1 MRNLKL
7 IIVAATF
14 AAAGPSLAQG
24 YGSGAGPFG
33 GPPSYGWMAP
43 GWGPQGGQPG
53 YGQGWM
59 PGPGTA
65 MPGYPYGRDG
75 YGPMGPGM
83 GAVPPQQFNAPGRG
97 RFASVDENDDGI
109 VSAEEAASHADLV
122 FTAMDADDDGVLTL
136 DEYLTVRLG
145 PQPGSNP
152 AREAQMLARKQARFD
167 PMDADGDGQ
176 VSKQEFMTAAE
187 AEHAS
192 ARELGGG
199 QATPFGYRG
208 RFWN

>member
-1 MRNLKL
+1 MRNLNL
-7 IIVAATF
+7 IIAAMAI
-14 AAAGPSLAQG
+14 AAAGSSHAQG
-24 YGSGAGPFG
+24 YGSGPFG
-33 GPPSYGWMAP
+33 GAPSYGWITP
-43 GWGPQGGQPG
+43 GWGLQGGQPG

-59 PGPGTA
+59 PGPGPA
-65 MPGYPYGRDG
+65 MPGNPYGRDG

-83 GAVPPQQFNAPGRG
+83 GAALPQPFNAPGRG

-136 DEYLTVRLG
+136 DEYLIVRLG
-145 PQPGSNP
+145 PQLGTNP

-176 VSKQEFMTAAE
+176 VSKQEFMSAAE
-187 AEHAS
+187 AEHGA